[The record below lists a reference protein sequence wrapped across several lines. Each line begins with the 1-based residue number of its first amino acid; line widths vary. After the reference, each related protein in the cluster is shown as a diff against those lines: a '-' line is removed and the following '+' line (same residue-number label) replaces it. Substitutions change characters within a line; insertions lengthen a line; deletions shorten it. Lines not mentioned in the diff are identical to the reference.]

1 MLRNSQGAGAIL
13 ATLKTTPSDA
23 DGFPTDT
30 SVFRI
35 LDLKILDSRIL
46 NSGSRFLKTPIPPIV
61 PPFPIRLTNVWTV
74 WYDVETSFD

>member
-1 MLRNSQGAGAIL
+1 MLRNSQGAGSIL

-30 SVFRI
+30 SVFRF

-46 NSGSRFLKTPIPPIV
+46 NSGSRFLTAPIPPLYIS
-61 PPFPIRLTNVWTV
+61 PPFPHPLDERLDSLV
-74 WYDVETSFD
+74 

>member
-30 SVFRI
+30 SVFRF

-46 NSGSRFLKTPIPPIV
+46 NSGSRFLTAPIPPLYIS
-61 PPFPIRLTNVWTV
+61 PPFPHPLDERLDSLV
-74 WYDVETSFD
+74 